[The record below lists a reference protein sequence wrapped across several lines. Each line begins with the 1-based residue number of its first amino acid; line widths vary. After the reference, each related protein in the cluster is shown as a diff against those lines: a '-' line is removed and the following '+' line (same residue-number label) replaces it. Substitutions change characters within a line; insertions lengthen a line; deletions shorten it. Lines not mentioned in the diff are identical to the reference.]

1 MSIKLDGSWLN
12 QQKVGQLLILLGA
25 ELKRSLGLAF
35 WYSAQEILE
44 ARRQSA
50 QGNPF

>member
-1 MSIKLDGSWLN
+1 MVESAKSR
-12 QQKVGQLLILLGA
+12 QLLILLGA